1 MEIGSETAGL
11 VQQSASNQA
20 AQAAPEVSVKE
31 RFDKQMS
38 SAKVAEQSQPSLRE
52 VMAERAESSSKV
64 VDILKEVSEIN
75 AHINIMQSSLQL
87 SVDQASGRSVVTVM
101 DKGTGEFIRQIPS
114 QEVLKMS
121 ARIRQYMESMQQQML
136 QSGGKADLQGLLYEG
151 KG

>member
-1 MEIGSETAGL
+1 MEIGNETAGL
-11 VQQSASNQA
+11 VQQA
-20 AQAAPEVSVKE
+20 AQVKASQVVAEENVKE

-38 SAKVAEQSQPSLRE
+38 SAKVAEKEQPSLRE
-52 VMAERAESSSKV
+52 VVAKRAESSSEV
-64 VDILKEVSEIN
+64 VDILNEISEIN

-101 DKGTGEFIRQIPS
+101 DKNSGELIRQIPS

-136 QSGGKADLQGLLYEG
+136 QGGGQADLQGLLYEG